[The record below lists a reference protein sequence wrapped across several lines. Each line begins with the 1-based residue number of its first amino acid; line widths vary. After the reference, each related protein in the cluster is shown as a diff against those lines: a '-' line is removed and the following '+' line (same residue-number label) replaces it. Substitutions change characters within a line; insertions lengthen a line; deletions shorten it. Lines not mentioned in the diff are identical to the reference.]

1 MTSGAGR
8 EGKEVWGLEEQR
20 LVQRVTEAG
29 GEGNSAERH
38 PVAFWLRE
46 AATRSGGSPGE
57 RPQSPSLPFPHTS

>member
-1 MTSGAGR
+1 MYQYINIHGAVSTQRKIWKDTLRRRRQLTSGAGR

-38 PVAFWLRE
+38 PMAF
-46 AATRSGGSPGE
+46 
-57 RPQSPSLPFPHTS
+57 